1 MYQKTIKSEEE
12 ISSFY
17 GLFKCAAALLSL
29 TAVGVCIPISAAAK
43 IEEVI
48 VTASKRE
55 SGLQD
60 APMSVSAVSGDEMKY
75 RQVGSITDMATQ
87 VPGLSVSESGGSTLV
102 SIRGVGMNVD
112 SGAVEPG
119 VAVHVNGVYQPRPS
133 TGPLGLNDLARV
145 EVLRGPQGTLYGR
158 NSTGG
163 VVNFI
168 LNKPTN
174 EFEGVVRAGVS
185 NYGTEKVSGVVSGP
199 LIADKLLGR
208 AMLEWNQSDGYV
220 KELERGGTS
229 DELEG
234 YGGRVALTWL
244 ASESLSFDLGLIY
257 RDDEG
262 AGLTPRDVTRIAPD
276 PQKEITGLFFN
287 PLLTTTDDQYVE
299 GEAWERHL
307 NYNPS
312 GERDTTNVDLTI
324 AYELESATL
333 KLVSGYQSHQYHYI
347 YDADFTADDIYN
359 FAPDGFSASSDS
371 MSHEFTLSGS
381 TERLDWLVGG
391 YYFKEDYTPSL
402 QVAIPKAFLG
412 AGLTALLTADETAE
426 SVALFTDM
434 SYSLTDDIRLL
445 LGYRALEDE
454 KNASQTNLYRLGG
467 VPLELLPLELI
478 PVGTVLPTS
487 CESAPLSVESGRKY
501 TPKYGIQW
509 DISDEHMLYG
519 QYTLGYKSGGSNFSS
534 CGDTYEPE
542 EVASYEVGLKSTWF
556 DRKLIA
562 NMSIFDSDYS
572 NFQVLKIEG
581 IAASI
586 INAPKAKIQGAEL
599 EMKAQLLEPLLL
611 TVSGSY
617 LDAYY
622 KEFSD
627 SDSSNPGNGE
637 QDLAGVQLSRAPK
650 YTVNT
655 GLEYQWETDWDL
667 LAHWRFRVEYFLS
680 DDVVY
685 RPYGGAEDGQESYS
699 LVNAYLSVMNMNESL
714 SINLFSKNIGN
725 TEYYLYSAGDSTG
738 RIYGPAGQPNSY
750 GVELSYSF

>member
-1 MYQKTIKSEEE
+1 MYQKAIKS
-12 ISSFY
+12 
-17 GLFKCAAALLSL
+17 KCGASACHELAKCVL
-29 TAVGVCIPISAAAK
+29 TVLGVAAVGMCFPISAAAQ

-55 SGLQD
+55 AGLQD

-119 VAVHVNGVYQPRPS
+119 VAVHINGVYQPRPS

-185 NYGTEKVSGVVSGP
+185 NYGSEKLSGVVSGP
-199 LIADKLLGR
+199 LIDGKLLGR

-234 YGGRVALTWL
+234 YGGRVALSWL
-244 ASESLSFDLGLIY
+244 ASDSLSFDLGAIY

-262 AGLTPRDVTRIAPD
+262 GGLTPRDVTRVGPD

-287 PLLTTTDDQYVE
+287 PLLTTSDDQYVE
-299 GEAWERHL
+299 GEAWERRL

-312 GERDTTNVDLTI
+312 GERSTQNVDLTI
-324 AYELESATL
+324 TYELESATV
-333 KLVSGYQSHQYHYI
+333 KLVSGYQSHEYTYV
-347 YDADFTADDIYN
+347 YDSDFTSDDIYN

-371 MSHEFTLSGS
+371 SSHELTISGA

-391 YYFKEDYTPSL
+391 YFFEEDYTPSL

-412 AGLTALLTADETAE
+412 AGLNALLTADETAE

-434 SYSLTDDIRLL
+434 SFSLTDNVRLL
-445 LGYRALEDE
+445 LGYRVLED
-454 KNASQTNLYRLGG
+454 KKDAAQTNQYRLGG
-467 VPLELLPLELI
+467 VPLELIPLELI

-487 CESAPLSVESGRKY
+487 CDSAPLSIESGRKY
-501 TPKYGIQW
+501 TPKYGFQW
-509 DISDEHMLYG
+509 DLGDDHMVYG

-542 EVASYEVGLKSTWF
+542 EVASYELGLKSTWF

-599 EMKAQLLEPLLL
+599 EMKAQLMEPLLL
-611 TVSGSY
+611 TVAGSY

-622 KEFSD
+622 EEFSD
-627 SDSSNPGNGE
+627 SDSSNPENGE

-650 YTVNT
+650 YTINT
-655 GLEYQWETDWDL
+655 GLEYRWELDMDL
-667 LAHWRFRVEYFLS
+667 LSYWRFRVEYFVS

-685 RPYGGAEDGQESYS
+685 RPYGGSEDGQESYS
-699 LVNAYLSVMNMNESL
+699 LVNAYLSVMNVDEQL
-714 SINLFSKNIGN
+714 AINIFSKNITN

-738 RIYGPAGQPNSY
+738 RIYGPAGEPNSY

>member
-1 MYQKTIKSEEE
+1 MPSVSVAQ
-12 ISSFY
+12 
-17 GLFKCAAALLSL
+17 
-29 TAVGVCIPISAAAK
+29 

-168 LNKPTN
+168 LNRPSS
-174 EFEGVVRAGVS
+174 ESEGSVRAGLS
-185 NYGTEKVSGVVSGP
+185 NYGTQSMSGVVSGP
-199 LIADKLLGR
+199 LIKDVLLGR
-208 AMLEWNQSDGYV
+208 TMLEWNQSDGYV

-229 DELEG
+229 DDVEG

-244 ASESLSFDLGLIY
+244 ATDLLSFELGAIY

-262 AGLTPRDVTRIAPD
+262 GGLTPRDVIRVAPD
-276 PQKEITGLFFN
+276 PQKETTGLFFN
-287 PLLTTTDDQYVE
+287 PAQTTSEDQYVD
-299 GEAWERHL
+299 GEPWERRL
-307 NYNPS
+307 NYNPVGDRS
-312 GERDTTNVDLTI
+312 TVNVDITI
-324 AYELESATL
+324 AYEMDFGTL
-333 KLVSGYQSHQYHYI
+333 KLVSGYQTHEYKYV
-347 YDADFTADDIYN
+347 YDADFTSDDIYN
-359 FAPDGFSASSDS
+359 FAPDGFGATSDS
-371 MSHEFTLSGS
+371 LSHELTLSGA
-381 TERLDWLVGG
+381 TERLDWLIGG
-391 YYFKEDYTPSL
+391 YFFEEDYTPLL
-402 QVAIPKAFLG
+402 QVSIPKAFGG
-412 AGLTALLTADETAE
+412 AGLEALLTADETAE

-434 SYSLTDDIRLL
+434 AYSLTDTIRVLV
-445 LGYRALEDE
+445 GFRALEDKKE
-454 KNASQTNLYRLGG
+454 ADQTNKYALGG
-467 VPLELLPLELI
+467 VPLELIPLSLI
-478 PVGTVLPTS
+478 PADSALPKS
-487 CESAPLSVESGRKY
+487 CEQAPLSIESGRKY
-501 TPKYGIQW
+501 TPKYGVQW
-509 DISDEHMLYG
+509 DVGDDYMVYG

-542 EVASYEVGLKSTWF
+542 EVESYELGMKSSWF
-556 DRKLIA
+556 DRRLIA
-562 NMSIFDSDYS
+562 NLSIFDSSYS

-586 INAPKAKIQGAEL
+586 INAPEAKIQGAEL
-599 EMKAQLLEPLLL
+599 ELQAQLLEPLML

-622 KEFSD
+622 KEFFD
-627 SDSSNPGNGE
+627 TDSSNPENGE
-637 QDLAGVQLSRAPK
+637 QDLSGVQLSRAPK

-655 GLEYQWETDWDL
+655 GLEYSWEMDVEL
-667 LAHWRFRVEYFLS
+667 LSYWRFRVEYFLS
-680 DDVVY
+680 DDLVY
-685 RPYGGAEDGQESYS
+685 RPYGGPEDGQESYA
-699 LVNAYLSVMNMNESL
+699 LVNSYLSIMNADEKL
-714 SINLFSKNIGN
+714 AINIFSKNITN

-750 GVELSYSF
+750 GVEVSYRF